1 VIFRSAHDSAIH
13 RISSTHKRGFIR
25 LAGFRSSSRLLIL
38 TLGLI
43 AIQATQ
49 AAAPPI
55 PPPPIVKARS
65 YLLEDFDSGRIIVDH
80 NMDERIEPASLT
92 KLMTAYIVYS
102 ELKDGRIK
110 ISDMVTISK
119 KAWRTGGSKMFIEV
133 NSKVSVENL
142 LKGMIIQSGN
152 DASIALAEYAAGS
165 EDAFAALMNQYAERL
180 GMKHTHFVNATGL
193 PDPDHYTTAH
203 DLGILA
209 RALIHDYPEHYAWYS
224 QHKFRYN
231 GIEQYNRNKL
241 LWRDPSVDGLKT
253 GHTESAG
260 YCLVASAKQGEMRL
274 ISVVLG
280 AKSEDARANESRKLL
295 NYGFRFYETHK
306 LYAAG
311 QTVTSPQIWKGDA
324 KTIPLGLKSDLYVT
338 IPHQQYQNLK
348 ASMNISAPI
357 IAPVRKNEPLGNMK
371 VALDG
376 DTVAERPLY
385 ALHNVAEGSLSSRL
399 VDEIKLMF
407 Q

>member
-1 VIFRSAHDSAIH
+1 MIFHPALNCSATH
-13 RISSTHKRGFIR
+13 RPPNPISR
-25 LAGFRSSSRLLIL
+25 LAGARSSRLLA
-38 TLGLI
+38 LI
-43 AIQATQ
+43 FALFATQ
-49 AAAPPI
+49 AAEATAPPI
-55 PPPPIVKARS
+55 PPPPIVEARS
-65 YLLEDFDSGRIIVDH
+65 YLLEDFDSGRILVDH
-80 NMDERIEPASLT
+80 NMDERMEPASLT
-92 KLMTAYIVYS
+92 KLMTAYIVFT
-102 ELKDGRIK
+102 ELKDGRINLT
-110 ISDMVTISK
+110 DEVTISK

-133 NSKVSVENL
+133 NSRVSVENL

-165 EDAFAALMNQYAERL
+165 EDAFASLMNQYAERL
-180 GMKHTHFVNATGL
+180 GMTHSHFVNATGL
-193 PDPDHYTTAH
+193 PDANHYTTAH

-209 RALIHDYPEHYAWYS
+209 RALIHDYPDHYAWYS

-241 LWRDPSVDGLKT
+241 LWRDPSVDGMKT

-280 AKSEDARANESRKLL
+280 TKSEDARANESRKLL

-311 QTVTSPQIWKGDA
+311 QSITSPQVWKGA
-324 KTIPLGLKSDLYVT
+324 AQSVPVGLKSDLYVT

-348 ASMNISAPI
+348 ASMNIATPLIAPI
-357 IAPVRKNEPLGNMK
+357 TKDAQLGNMK
-371 VALDG
+371 VSLDG
-376 DTVAERPLY
+376 NAVAERPLF
-385 ALHNVAEGSLSSRL
+385 ALQNVTEGSLSDRL
-399 VDEIKLMF
+399 IDEIKLMF

>member
-1 VIFRSAHDSAIH
+1 MIFRTAHDSAIY
-13 RISSTHKRGFIR
+13 RMPSASARGFMR
-25 LAGFRSSSRLLIL
+25 LSGSFFGRLLVL
-38 TLGLI
+38 SLGLVT
-43 AIQATQ
+43 AQLTQ

-55 PPPPIVKARS
+55 PPPPTVEANS
-65 YLLEDFDSGRIIVDH
+65 YLLEDFDSGKIIVDH
-80 NMDERIEPASLT
+80 NMDERVEPASLT
-92 KLMTAYIVYS
+92 KLMTAYIVYA
-102 ELKDGRIK
+102 ELKDSRIK
-110 ISDMVTISK
+110 LDDKVNISK

-165 EDAFAALMNQYAERL
+165 EDAFASLMNQYAERL
-180 GMKHTHFVNATGL
+180 GMLHTHFVNATGL
-193 PDPDHYTTAH
+193 PDPNHYTTAH
-203 DLGILA
+203 DLGTLA
-209 RALIHDYPEHYAWYS
+209 RALIRDYPSHYAWYS

-253 GHTESAG
+253 GHTQSAG

-280 AKSEDARANESRKLL
+280 TKSEDARANESRKLL

-311 QTVTSPQIWKGDA
+311 QTITSPQVWKGAA
-324 KTIPLGLKSDLYVT
+324 KSIPVGLKSDLYVT

-348 ASMNISAPI
+348 ASMNIAAPLIAPI
-357 IAPVRKNEPLGNMK
+357 SKDAPLGNMK

-376 DTVAERPLY
+376 DTVAERPLF
-385 ALHNVAEGSLSSRL
+385 ALQNVAEGSLSDRL
-399 VDEIKLMF
+399 IDEVKLMF